1 VAVGD
6 GALGIDVSAHQ
17 ASTPPLAGLSFLF
30 ARATYGT
37 ARDAMLATHV
47 ARARAAGLVVGAYH
61 FGRATDVDDQV
72 TAFLQAVLAAGNVDL
87 LALDLESD
95 GGNPAMSSTQA
106 RAFLAGVRARGRRIG
121 LYHSASGYP
130 SLGQDWRWVADYRAS
145 SIDAGGPPVAAWDV
159 WQYRGSPLD
168 LDVFSG
174 SPDELRAFAARM
186 AAVTPAPITD
196 EHELV
201 ITLKDG
207 HAWYEL
213 DGTTRISTGHPAL
226 PARRSPYGV
235 GTKRAMFATVAG
247 NRRIVLVSPAT
258 ATPPPPPPAP
268 DCSQAI
274 ADAKADQ
281 KAADQ
286 AIAQAAI
293 AKLMEL

>member
-1 VAVGD
+1 MAVGD

-17 ASTPPLAGLSFLF
+17 ASTPALAGLSFLF

-37 ARDAMLATHV
+37 ARDPMFAAHV

-61 FGRATDVDDQV
+61 FGRATNVDDQV
-72 TAFLQAVLAAGNVDL
+72 TAFLQAVVAAGNVDL
-87 LALDLESD
+87 LALDLEAD

-106 RAFLAGVRARGRRIG
+106 RAFLAGVQARGRRIG
-121 LYHSASGYP
+121 LYHSTSGYP

-145 SIDAGGPPVAAWDV
+145 SVDAGGPPVAWDV

-168 LDVFSG
+168 LDTFRG
-174 SPDELRAFAARM
+174 SPDELRAFVDRM

-201 ITLKDG
+201 ITCKDG

-213 DGTTRISTGHPAL
+213 DGTTRISTGHTAL

-235 GTKRAMFATVAG
+235 GTKRAMFATVDG
-247 NRRIVLVSPAT
+247 HRRIVLVTPAT
-258 ATPPPPPPAP
+258 AAPPPIPPAP
-268 DCSQAI
+268 DCTQAI
-274 ADAKADQ
+274 AAAKADQ
-281 KAADQ
+281 RGADQ
-286 AIAQAAI
+286 AIVQAAI
-293 AKLMEL
+293 TKLMEI